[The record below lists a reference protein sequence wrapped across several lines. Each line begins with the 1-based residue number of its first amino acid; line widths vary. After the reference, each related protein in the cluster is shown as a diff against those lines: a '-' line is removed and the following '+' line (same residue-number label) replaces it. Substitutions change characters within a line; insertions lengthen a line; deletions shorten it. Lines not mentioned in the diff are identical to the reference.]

1 MKNFLSF
8 EHTSFSPILLEF
20 LGMDI
25 LKHGESAYPADAWVE
40 QQYMKDGAGTMG
52 LVRELIIFFIFYSSI
67 GFPHKKDNKIVGE
80 IILRLTTSFPYI
92 FFRTLPRY
100 LKFPSL
106 RFEK

>member
-80 IILRLTTSFPYI
+80 IILRLTTSFPQY
-92 FFRTLPRY
+92 FFQD
-100 LKFPSL
+100 FAQV
-106 RFEK
+106 FEIPELAF